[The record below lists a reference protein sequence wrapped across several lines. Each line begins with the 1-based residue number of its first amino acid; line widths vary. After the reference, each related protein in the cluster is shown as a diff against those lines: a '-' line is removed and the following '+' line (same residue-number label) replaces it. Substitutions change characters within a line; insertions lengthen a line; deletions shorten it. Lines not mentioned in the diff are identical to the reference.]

1 MLAVRRLR
9 RRSALFCQIP
19 PHGSLLIYHWIDRA
33 SNRVGLADRPKAV
46 GCSQPDCIPQGS
58 PLMSEKQAK
67 SEPATSRPGSAKVD
81 INSATVDQLHAIR
94 GLGKSRAL
102 EIVRYR
108 DRHGAF
114 TSLDELA
121 RVPHMGD
128 MPWGELDRVKLELT
142 VHIAD
147 EAAPPTAPE
156 APKVDVNTANVE
168 ELRAVEGIGAERAQ
182 EIVDWREKYGRFR
195 DVDELDTLPHF
206 KDEPEGQRG
215 PIKARLRV

>member
-1 MLAVRRLR
+1 M
-9 RRSALFCQIP
+9 SKQT
-19 PHGSLLIYHWIDRA
+19 
-33 SNRVGLADRPKAV
+33 KAER
-46 GCSQPDCIPQGS
+46 G
-58 PLMSEKQAK
+58 
-67 SEPATSRPGSAKVD
+67 PGKVD
-81 INSATVDQLHAIR
+81 LNTATVDQLHAVNGI
-94 GLGKSRAL
+94 GKSRAL

-108 DRHGAF
+108 DRHGPF
-114 TSLDELA
+114 MSLDELG

-128 MPWGELDRVKLELT
+128 MPWGELDRVKLQFT
-142 VHIAD
+142 VRVAG

-156 APKVDVNTANVE
+156 GDKVDVNTANVE

-195 DVDELDTLPHF
+195 DVGELDTLPHF